1 MKTRISSVFKGERTN
16 MKTVKNKYTD
26 NKLAEE
32 FDLIVLLND
41 THRAVGIR
49 RGALGTLTRSYTGGS
64 QPLYATF
71 ETDEHMQEMAVGLD
85 DFRVLDVKTP
95 RDLSLITAYLK
106 SKMQKGKR

>member
-1 MKTRISSVFKGERTN
+1 MLQT
-16 MKTVKNKYTD
+16 KNKYTD

-41 THRAVGIR
+41 KHRSAGIT

-64 QPLYATF
+64 QPLYAAF
-71 ETDEHMQEMAVGLD
+71 ETDEQMQEMAVGLD
-85 DFRVLDVKTP
+85 EFRVLDVKTP

-106 SKMQKGKR
+106 AKMQRKR